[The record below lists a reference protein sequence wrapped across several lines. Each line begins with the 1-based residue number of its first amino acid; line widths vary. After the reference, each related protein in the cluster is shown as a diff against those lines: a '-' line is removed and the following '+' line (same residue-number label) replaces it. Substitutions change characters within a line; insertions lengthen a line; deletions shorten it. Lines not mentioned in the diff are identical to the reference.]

1 MFMLKKRNIRNNCV
15 QNIVY
20 RKKDNK
26 IKEKSCL
33 NLVWAIDSMVFFIL
47 VDFIFSVLI
56 ILLEIG
62 KNVRIISPIQL
73 SFAKISKSSLS
84 ISG

>member
-1 MFMLKKRNIRNNCV
+1 MLKKWNIRNSCV

-20 RKKDNK
+20 RKKDNNT
-26 IKEKSCL
+26 KEKSCL

-73 SFAKISKSSLS
+73 SFVKINNFSLS